1 MERLKNF
8 SFDEWRRRYMNWH
21 KDNRARITDFFR
33 RQDRDH
39 DGKISREE
47 FIQGILNSS
56 KLFLRY
62 FLTHK
67 KIFFIPNQGL
77 KRILFCLKREQC
89 ISKVSSYFE
98 GNLNKKNRY

>member
-56 KLFLRY
+56 MQIKFTIKKNSIC
-62 FLTHK
+62 FLT
-67 KIFFIPNQGL
+67 
-77 KRILFCLKREQC
+77 
-89 ISKVSSYFE
+89 
-98 GNLNKKNRY
+98 

>member
-8 SFDEWRRRYMNWH
+8 NFDDWRRRYMNWH

-47 FIQGILNSS
+47 FIQGILSS
-56 KLFLRY
+56 S
-62 FLTHK
+62 
-67 KIFFIPNQGL
+67 N
-77 KRILFCLKREQC
+77 
-89 ISKVSSYFE
+89 ISNIYSISIIIISPLYIYKHI
-98 GNLNKKNRY
+98 

>member
-8 SFDEWRRRYMNWH
+8 NFDDWRRRYMNWH

-47 FIQGILNSS
+47 FIQGILSSSNISNTFSISNSIYLHYISINTYNNPLTIERPITIKS
-56 KLFLRY
+56 K
-62 FLTHK
+62 
-67 KIFFIPNQGL
+67 
-77 KRILFCLKREQC
+77 
-89 ISKVSSYFE
+89 SK
-98 GNLNKKNRY
+98 

>member
-1 MERLKNF
+1 MNKHFSENKLNFSQIFKMERLKNF

-56 KLFLRY
+56 K
-62 FLTHK
+62 
-67 KIFFIPNQGL
+67 
-77 KRILFCLKREQC
+77 
-89 ISKVSSYFE
+89 
-98 GNLNKKNRY
+98 

>member
-8 SFDEWRRRYMNWH
+8 NFDEWRRRYMNWH

-47 FIQGILNSS
+47 FIEGILSSS
-56 KLFLRY
+56 KLSL
-62 FLTHK
+62 
-67 KIFFIPNQGL
+67 FFPLLNS
-77 KRILFCLKREQC
+77 LFIVEF
-89 ISKVSSYFE
+89 VD
-98 GNLNKKNRY
+98 

>member
-8 SFDEWRRRYMNWH
+8 NFDDWRRRYMNWH

-47 FIQGILNSS
+47 FIQGILSS
-56 KLFLRY
+56 S
-62 FLTHK
+62 
-67 KIFFIPNQGL
+67 N
-77 KRILFCLKREQC
+77 
-89 ISKVSSYFE
+89 ISKTHFLSPILYISTIY
-98 GNLNKKNRY
+98 L

>member
-8 SFDEWRRRYMNWH
+8 NFDDWRRRYMNWH

-47 FIQGILNSS
+47 FIQGILSS
-56 KLFLRY
+56 S
-62 FLTHK
+62 
-67 KIFFIPNQGL
+67 NL
-77 KRILFCLKREQC
+77 KHTFYLQFY
-89 ISKVSSYFE
+89 ISPLYIYKHIITRS
-98 GNLNKKNRY
+98 L

>member
-8 SFDEWRRRYMNWH
+8 NFDDWRRRYMNWH

-47 FIQGILNSS
+47 FIQGILSS
-56 KLFLRY
+56 S
-62 FLTHK
+62 
-67 KIFFIPNQGL
+67 N
-77 KRILFCLKREQC
+77 
-89 ISKVSSYFE
+89 ISNIYSISIIY
-98 GNLNKKNRY
+98 LHYISIIT

>member
-1 MERLKNF
+1 MNKHFSENKLNFSQIFKMERLKNF

-56 KLFLRY
+56 NF
-62 FLTHK
+62 K
-67 KIFFIPNQGL
+67 K
-77 KRILFCLKREQC
+77 
-89 ISKVSSYFE
+89 
-98 GNLNKKNRY
+98 

>member
-1 MERLKNF
+1 MGWRTPEPKMRNPRVKILFDRWRKVWLLSLDRQRKLKEAIDRLKEMERLKNF

-47 FIQGILNSS
+47 FRQGI
-56 KLFLRY
+56 
-62 FLTHK
+62 
-67 KIFFIPNQGL
+67 
-77 KRILFCLKREQC
+77 
-89 ISKVSSYFE
+89 
-98 GNLNKKNRY
+98 